1 MMIDLLAFLSNRF
14 TIIGLSLFVVHQNF
28 LPQSKVIAWLGIP
41 LAAFTFL
48 ICVYLIIKHK
58 SQVNKIKYE
67 LLFTISRLLS
77 NLLILFYYYYKM
89 KN

>member
-1 MMIDLLAFLSNRF
+1 MINLLALLSNRF
-14 TIIGLSLFVVHQNF
+14 TIIGLTLFVIHQNF
-28 LPQSKVIAWLGIP
+28 LSQSKFMAWIGVS

-67 LLFTISRLLS
+67 LLFTVSRLFS
-77 NLLILFYYYYKM
+77 NLLIFVYFFLAIKD
-89 KN
+89 